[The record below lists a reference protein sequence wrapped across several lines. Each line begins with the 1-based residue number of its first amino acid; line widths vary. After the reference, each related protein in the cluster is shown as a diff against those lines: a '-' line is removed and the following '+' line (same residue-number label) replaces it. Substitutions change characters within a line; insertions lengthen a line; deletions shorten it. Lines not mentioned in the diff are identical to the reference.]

1 MTMNRLKF
9 NEGGQPVYVDDLETL
24 QENDFGMRKAML
36 SVMTMGSK
44 AFLLSDVDQERVDNN
59 QVKIGSG
66 TVVIDGMLCP
76 SEGKTL
82 KAKTNESVF
91 LLVKRFETDER
102 VFENGQT

>member
-44 AFLLSDVDQERVDNN
+44 AFLLSDVDQE
-59 QVKIGSG
+59 G
-66 TVVIDGMLCP
+66 
-76 SEGKTL
+76 
-82 KAKTNESVF
+82 
-91 LLVKRFETDER
+91 
-102 VFENGQT
+102 